1 MVRTVRKQS
10 RAFLMLLI
18 LLASTVVIPAPSVAN
33 GTESDAWNPLTQP
46 WAQYG
51 RDPGHTRALPAHG
64 DTGLTTVQ
72 TPAVNWV
79 AFDSGL
85 GADGYGVAVG
95 NFSHSISS
103 PQGAKER
110 CGEGHLFAVLT
121 YTDGVERR
129 LAIIEGDTAKITW
142 EVTLGDVD
150 IIRSTPVIV
159 DVDGDLRPEIAIVY
173 DTDSALEVDLWA
185 PEITCDESGWT
196 VSGHSNEK
204 LWSWSDADL
213 RIGIPNAHFWTAPE
227 SVTQPLLADLSLD
240 GSPELVIAAVD
251 TTNDEPTVVALP
263 LGLQSPEAD
272 WTVAL
277 DRGSHPSDPAFAAL
291 DDSSGS
297 VVLTTVDENSGNF
310 WIWRIDGPTG
320 SLDWERVSV
329 QGTDSDSDTP
339 RIRLPGPVVTQLD
352 SDAAPEMILTLP
364 SDSNGADEGMG
375 AQYVGM
381 ELTSTEEI
389 WRFRAKNGYADT
401 EPVPVDTSGDGITDR
416 VCWVTWY
423 STGAGTTDR
432 DGLAGCQDITIDPP
446 YREWSRVLQSGS
458 GNDNE
463 GEVAISSP
471 IVIDLD
477 GEDEPELLVAYGER
491 LFAFDGTTGLSAD
504 IGIGW
509 SSAIDLPHRTWAS
522 PAIADM
528 DGDGYLDILIGDML
542 VSEGKPDLSPLADSR
557 GIGFTP
563 TDPDPGEMVTISGQY
578 SNIGILDTDEPVT
591 AVLLMDGVEIKRHRV
606 NIVEP
611 VAPSGEGGPITFSV
625 DVEATLGVHE
635 VELLLDVDE
644 NLTQTRIDNDKFTS
658 TLVVLEPYVAQIQVP
673 SEISRALPGE
683 TKSVNITVSNT
694 GSRSALWT
702 LDYDDSNLPA
712 GWSFNPKNPA
722 DLSINLESGEN
733 GEVEFEFSVPQDA
746 VGSDDALIPLNLT
759 LDQDTSVSTTAI
771 LPLEVER
778 TRGLSLQGSTGLPS
792 GVGYGRPGDVAHVWM
807 MVENV
812 GNAQE
817 TTEMQWSS
825 NSWSASTTIVD
836 YIGDTQFG
844 IELGPSET
852 KQYLIEVEVPSSKQ
866 PGDSTSATLTLCIGS
881 GVDEIC
887 EGFDVTIFA
896 SDTATDIPHI
906 RTVPTSGL
914 VWDIETNYFGSTK
927 SWDMSSAGMLKVGW
941 TWSASGDLSI
951 NGTMLEMNGQ
961 NGQLHLDLPYDAP
974 PMRHFFNQSETN
986 SANADLSISLH
997 VLQVFRAAAE
1007 VVSPEDGAILNV
1019 SERTKLILRLEN
1031 PGNGEDTF
1039 QLTGSTLAGNL
1050 SQAPNATF
1058 EITNPTR
1065 TLGPGG
1071 ISMVP
1076 VWVTIPDDIPARETF
1091 QLVFDWLSIGDS
1103 NVGSKTNL
1111 TVEVRPDHRWDITV
1125 QEGLSHQVTPG
1136 QILNLTID
1144 LTNTGNSNDL
1154 LSLSPQF
1161 EIVREGNDSSTW
1173 HAEEINSSRL
1183 NVMDNET
1190 VTLEVNIPT
1199 NAWAGTIANLTL
1211 DTSSEGFDIDYDV
1224 SIQIEVLQVAGWKI
1238 NLSNT
1243 SLEISPDG
1251 GEIQLTVE
1259 QIGNAPAKPY
1269 FLKAG
1274 DGWNVSLPTSGPSVN
1289 PGSSGFFNIT
1299 VYPPKESVAGEVGV
1313 VSIQISNGDGSGQ
1326 VVEQVPVRIGSVPGI
1341 VVDSKGSW
1349 KVRQGVSSWP
1359 TAWIE
1364 NTGND
1369 VAIMDL
1375 KLNNVPNGWEVAG
1388 DDVVVVAPSEIKGV
1402 PLQITPTDSWN
1413 GVNIQLEIELTHP
1426 ILGTITHS
1434 ITVNESDTVLV
1445 SSPVHTGRS
1454 GEKVTIITDSSTN
1467 GVQTSLVP
1475 LPTSRTNTTHN
1486 GMPLH
1491 LVGILSPVHSADCDN
1506 TFGNLELLGVD
1517 PISKTWTSC
1526 SITANIE
1533 HDLVANAWLKTSRGE
1548 ILDSRTIRLS
1558 ANASS
1563 IVNLSTSNWDPEPG
1577 IVVVEVLIIDSNGIQ
1592 LHSETTTHVARQSGW
1607 NLRVSSLTVN
1617 DNFVEVG
1624 IDRTGYQM
1632 MEGSVCQLNIEV
1644 IDGNWEKSMA
1654 IDVYGSVY
1662 APGVSI
1668 ERPNEIGDGAEVSA
1682 TISCLAPWDVDDNPG
1697 DDSMTVY
1704 ASNLP
1709 VVTYGSSDVYWT
1721 IGIALLMMVIAFF
1734 AGVLNF
1740 QRNEQELVEK
1750 KLPESSQRPKP
1761 VVEEKGE
1768 VQLVQEDTPKD
1779 DLSFDDMSLEQEL
1792 GDMSESLAEENI
1804 DQGNEITVE
1813 PEEDVIDIDETS
1825 ASGRLS
1831 ALRKEMATDS
1841 GEKDN
1846 TRDELSKRLDSFLKD
1861 R

>member
-1 MVRTVRKQS
+1 
-10 RAFLMLLI
+10 MLLI
-18 LLASTVVIPAPSVAN
+18 LLTSFVVIPTPTIADESD
-33 GTESDAWNPLTQP
+33 SDAWNPLTQP

-51 RDPGHTRALPAHG
+51 RDPGHTRALPPHG
-64 DTGLTTVQ
+64 DTGLTTIE

-79 AFDSGL
+79 AFDSGT
-85 GADGYGVAVG
+85 GADGYGVAIG
-95 NFSHSISS
+95 DFSESISS
-103 PQGAKER
+103 PLGAKER

-121 YTDGVERR
+121 YTDGTERR

-142 EVTLGDVD
+142 EVNLGDVD

-159 DVDGDLRPEIAIVY
+159 DVNGDSKPEIAIVY

-185 PEITCDESGWT
+185 PEITCDESGWS

-364 SDSNGADEGMG
+364 SDSNGADDGQG

-381 ELTSTEEI
+381 ELTSTDEI

-401 EPVPVDTSGDGITDR
+401 EPVPVDTTGDGITDR

-471 IVIDLD
+471 VVIDLD

-491 LFAFDGTTGLSAD
+491 LFAFDGTSGISAD
-504 IGIGW
+504 IGTGW

-528 DGDGYLDILIGDML
+528 DGDGYIDILIGDML
-542 VSEGKPDLSPLADSR
+542 VSEGKPDLAPLADGR

-591 AVLLMDGVEIKRHRV
+591 AVLMMDGVEIKRHRV
-606 NIVEP
+606 NIVES
-611 VAPSGEGGPITFSV
+611 VAPSGEGGPVTFSV

-635 VELLLDVDE
+635 VKLLLDVDE
-644 NLTQTRIDNDKFTS
+644 NLTQTRIDNDEFTS
-658 TLVVLEPYVAQIQVP
+658 TMVVLEPYVAQIQVP

-702 LDYDDSNLPA
+702 LTYDDSSLPN
-712 GWSFNPKNPA
+712 GWSFNPKNSA
-722 DLSINLESGEN
+722 DLSLNLESGGN
-733 GEVEFEFSVPQDA
+733 GVIEFEFTVPQDA
-746 VGSDDALIPLNLT
+746 VGSDDAFIPLTLT
-759 LDQDTSVSTTAI
+759 LDQDTSVSTTAT

-778 TRGLSLQGSTGLPS
+778 TRGLSLQGSTGLPN

-817 TTEMQWSS
+817 TTEMQWAS
-825 NSWSASTTIVD
+825 NTWSASTTIVD
-836 YIGDTQFG
+836 YSGDTQFG

-866 PGDSTSATLTLCIGS
+866 PGDSTTTTLTLCIGS
-881 GVDEIC
+881 GVEEIC
-887 EGFDVTIFA
+887 EDFDVTIFA
-896 SDTATDIPHI
+896 SDTASDIPHI
-906 RTVPTSGL
+906 RTVPTQGL
-914 VWDIETNYFGSTK
+914 VWDIIANYDGSTK

-941 TWSASGDLSI
+941 NWSASGDLSI
-951 NGTMLEMNGQ
+951 NGTMLEMSGQ
-961 NGQLHLDLPYDAP
+961 NGKLYLDLPFDAP
-974 PMRHFFNQSETN
+974 PMRHFFNQSESN
-986 SANADLSISLH
+986 SVNADLSISLH

-1007 VVSPEDGAILNV
+1007 VVSPEDGSVLNV
-1019 SERTKLILRLEN
+1019 SERTKLILKLEN

-1039 QLTGSTLAGNL
+1039 QLSGGTLAGNL
-1050 SQAPNATF
+1050 SHAPNASF

-1076 VWVTIPDDIPARETF
+1076 VWVTLPDDIPARETF
-1091 QLVFDWLSIGDS
+1091 QLVFDWDSLGDS
-1103 NVGSKTNL
+1103 DVGVQTSI
-1111 TVEVRPDHRWDITV
+1111 TVEVRPDHRWDISV
-1125 QEGLSHQVTPG
+1125 QEGLYHQVTPG
-1136 QILNLTID
+1136 QILNLSVD
-1144 LTNTGNSNDL
+1144 LTNTGNSDDL

-1161 EIVREGNDSSTW
+1161 DIIRQGNDSSTW
-1173 HAEEINSSRL
+1173 SAEQINSSRL
-1183 NVMDNET
+1183 NVMENET
-1190 VTLEVNIPT
+1190 IQFELNIPT
-1199 NAWAGTIANLTL
+1199 NAWAGTICNLTL
-1211 DTSSEGFDIDYDV
+1211 DTSSEGFDIDFDV
-1224 SIQIEVLQVAGWKI
+1224 LIQLEILQVAGWKI
-1238 NLSNT
+1238 NLSDT

-1251 GEIQLTVE
+1251 GELQLTVE
-1259 QIGNAPAKPY
+1259 QLGNSPAKPY

-1274 DGWNVSLPTSGPSVN
+1274 DGWNVTLPTSGTTLE
-1289 PGSSGFFNIT
+1289 PGSSGSFEIS
-1299 VYPPKESVAGEVGV
+1299 VYPPQDSVAGEVGV

-1326 VVEQVPVRIGSVPGI
+1326 VVEQVPIRIGSVPGI
-1341 VVDSKGSW
+1341 IVDSKGSW
-1349 KVRQGVSSWP
+1349 KVREGVSSWP

-1369 VAIMDL
+1369 VAIMEVN
-1375 KLNNVPNGWEVAG
+1375 LNNLPSDWVVTG
-1388 DDVVVVAPSEIKGV
+1388 DDVIVVAPFEVRGI
-1402 PLQITPTDSWN
+1402 PLQITPSQSWN
-1413 GVNIQLEIELTHP
+1413 GVNIQLEIELLHP
-1426 ILGTITHS
+1426 ILGTISHS
-1434 ITVNESDTVLV
+1434 ITVNASDTVLV
-1445 SSPVHTGRS
+1445 SSPVHTGRT
-1454 GEKVTIITDSSTN
+1454 GEKVAISTDSETN
-1467 GVQTSLVP
+1467 GVITSLIP
-1475 LPTSRTNTTHN
+1475 IPESRSNTTHN
-1486 GMPLH
+1486 GMNLH
-1491 LVGILSPVHSADCDN
+1491 LVGIPSPVHSTDCDN
-1506 TFGNLELLGVD
+1506 TFGNLDLLGIEA
-1517 PISKTWTSC
+1517 ISKTWTSC
-1526 SITANIE
+1526 TITANLD
-1533 HDLVANAWLKTSRGE
+1533 HDLVANAWVKTSRGE

-1558 ANASS
+1558 ANESS
-1563 IVNLSTSNWDPEPG
+1563 LVNLSVSNWDPEPG
-1577 IVVVEVLIIDSNGIQ
+1577 IVAVEILIIDSNGLQ
-1592 LHSETTTHVARQSGW
+1592 LYSETTTHVARQSGW
-1607 NLRVSSLTVN
+1607 NLRVSSLVVN

-1624 IDRTGYQM
+1624 IDRSGYQM
-1632 MEGSVCQLNIEV
+1632 MEGSFCQLMIEV
-1644 IDGNWEKSMA
+1644 IDGNWEKNIA
-1654 IDVYGSVY
+1654 IDVFGSIY
-1662 APGVSI
+1662 APSVSI
-1668 ERPNEIGDGAEVSA
+1668 ERPSEIGDGAEVSA
-1682 TISCLAPWDVDDNPG
+1682 TISCLAPWDVDDNPD

-1721 IGIALLMMVIAFF
+1721 IGIALLMLVVAFF

-1740 QRNEQELVEK
+1740 QRNDPVSVEK
-1750 KLPESSQRPKP
+1750 QIPNPTTQTKP
-1761 VVEEKGE
+1761 VAEKKEE
-1768 VQLVQEDTPKD
+1768 VQLVQD
-1779 DLSFDDMSLEQEL
+1779 DISLNDISLDDMSFEQEFTKTT
-1792 GDMSESLAEENI
+1792 ESVAAEQTEPETDLI
-1804 DQGNEITVE
+1804 VE
-1813 PEEDVIDIDETS
+1813 PEEEVIDIDDST

-1841 GEKDN
+1841 VGKDN
-1846 TRDELSKRLDSFLKD
+1846 SRDELSKRLDSFLKD

>member
-1 MVRTVRKQS
+1 
-10 RAFLMLLI
+10 MLLI
-18 LLASTVVIPAPSVAN
+18 LLTSTVVIPNPTVADEDDSN
-33 GTESDAWNPLTQP
+33 AWDPLTQP

-51 RDPGHTRALPAHG
+51 RDPGHTRLLPEHG
-64 DTGLTTVQ
+64 ENGLITIE

-79 AFDSGL
+79 AFDTGE
-85 GADGYGVAVG
+85 GADGYGVSIG
-95 NFSHSISS
+95 DFSESISS
-103 PQGAKER
+103 PLGAKER
-110 CGEGHLFAVLT
+110 CGDGHLFAVLT
-121 YTDGVERR
+121 YTDGIERR
-129 LAIIEGDTAKITW
+129 LAIVEGDTAKITW

-159 DVDGDLRPEIAIVY
+159 DVNGDSKPEIAIVY

-251 TTNDEPTVVALP
+251 TTNDEPTVVSLP

-272 WTVAL
+272 WMVSL

-291 DDSSGS
+291 DASSGS

-364 SDSNGADEGMG
+364 SDSNGADDGMG

-381 ELTSTEEI
+381 ELTSTDEI

-401 EPVPVDTSGDGITDR
+401 EPVPVDTTGNGITDR

-463 GEVAISSP
+463 GEVAISAP
-471 IVIDLD
+471 VVIDLN

-491 LFAFDGTTGLSAD
+491 LFAFDGATGLSAD
-504 IGIGW
+504 IGVGW

-528 DGDGYLDILIGDML
+528 DGDGHLDILVGDVL
-542 VSEGKPDLSPLADSR
+542 VSEGKPDLAPLADSR

-611 VAPSGEGGPITFSV
+611 VAPSGEGGPVTFSV
-625 DVEATLGVHE
+625 DIEATLGVHE
-635 VELLLDVDE
+635 VELILDVDG
-644 NLTQTRIDNDKFTS
+644 NLTQTRTDNDEFST
-658 TLVVLEPYVAQIQVP
+658 TLVVLEPYVAQIQIP
-673 SEISRALPGE
+673 SEISRALPGD

-694 GSRSALWT
+694 GSRSAVWT
-702 LDYDDSNLPA
+702 LGYDDSNLPS
-712 GWSFNPKNPA
+712 GWSFYPTNSA
-722 DLSINLESGEN
+722 DLTTNLDSGESGQI
-733 GEVEFEFSVPQDA
+733 EFEFSVPQDA
-746 VGSDDALIPLNLT
+746 VGSDDALIPLTLT
-759 LDQDTSVSTTAI
+759 LDQDTSISTTAT

-778 TRGLSLQGSTGLPS
+778 TRGLSLQGSTGLPN

-825 NSWSASTTIVD
+825 NTWSASTTIVD
-836 YIGDTQFG
+836 YSGNTEFG

-852 KQYLIEVEVPSSKQ
+852 KQYLIEVEIPSSKQ
-866 PGDSTSATLTLCIGS
+866 PGDSTSAVLTLCIGS
-881 GVDEIC
+881 GVEEIC
-887 EGFDVTIFA
+887 EEFDVTIFA
-896 SDTATDIPHI
+896 SNTATDIPHI

-914 VWDIETNYFGSTK
+914 IWDIETNYDGSTK

-941 TWSASGDLSI
+941 NWSATGDLSI

-961 NGQLHLDLPYDAP
+961 NGQLHLDLPFDAP
-974 PMRHFFNQSETN
+974 PMRHFFNQTETS
-986 SANADLSISLH
+986 SAYSDLSISLH
-997 VLQVFRAAAE
+997 VLQVFRASAE
-1007 VVSPEDGAILNV
+1007 VVSPNDGAVFNV

-1039 QLTGSTLAGNL
+1039 ELTGTTLAGNL
-1050 SQAPNATF
+1050 SEAPNATF

-1076 VWVTIPDDIPARETF
+1076 VWVTLPDDIPAREMF
-1091 QLVFDWLSIGDS
+1091 QLVFNWDSTGDE
-1103 NVGSKTNL
+1103 NVGVQTNL
-1111 TVEVRPDHRWDITV
+1111 TIEVRPDHRWEINV
-1125 QEGLSHQVTPG
+1125 QEGLTHQVLPG

-1144 LTNTGNSNDL
+1144 LNNTGNSNDL
-1154 LSLSPQF
+1154 LSLLPQF
-1161 EIVREGNDSSTW
+1161 DITRAGSDSSTW
-1173 HAEEINSSRL
+1173 YAGEVNSSRL
-1183 NVMDNET
+1183 DVMENET
-1190 VTLEVNIPT
+1190 VLLQVNIPS

-1211 DTSSEGFDIDYDV
+1211 ATSSDGFDIEYDV
-1224 SIQIEVLQVAGWKI
+1224 KLQIEVLEVAGWKI

-1243 SLEISPDG
+1243 SLEIPPNG

-1259 QIGNAPAKPY
+1259 QIGNSPAQPY

-1274 DGWNVSLPTSGPSVN
+1274 EGWNVSLPTSGPSIE
-1289 PGSSGFFNIT
+1289 PGSSGSFNIT
-1299 VYPPKESVAGEVGV
+1299 VYPPDDSIAGEVGV
-1313 VSIQISNGDGSGQ
+1313 VSIRISNGDGSGQ

-1341 VVDSKGSW
+1341 VVDAKGSW

-1369 VAIMDL
+1369 VAIMDIS
-1375 KLNNVPNGWEVAG
+1375 LNNLPNGWVVSG
-1388 DDVVVVAPSEIKGV
+1388 DEVVVVAPSQIKGI
-1402 PLQITPTDSWN
+1402 PIQITPADSWN
-1413 GVNIQLEIELTHP
+1413 GVNIQLEIELNHP
-1426 ILGTITHS
+1426 ILGVITHP
-1434 ITVNESDTVLV
+1434 ITVNNSDTVLI

-1454 GEKVTIITDSSTN
+1454 GEKVTITTDSEIN
-1467 GVQTSLVP
+1467 GIQTSLVP
-1475 LPTSRTNTTHN
+1475 LPESRSNTTHN
-1486 GMPLH
+1486 GMSLH
-1491 LVGILSPVHSADCDN
+1491 LVGIPSPVHNANCDN
-1506 TFGNLELLGVD
+1506 VFGNLDSLGIES
-1517 PISKTWTSC
+1517 ISKTWTSC
-1526 SITANIE
+1526 SISANVD
-1533 HDLVANAWLKTSRGE
+1533 HDLVANAWIKTSRGE
-1548 ILDSRTIRLS
+1548 ILSSRTIRLS
-1558 ANASS
+1558 ANDTSV
-1563 IVNLSTSNWDPEPG
+1563 VNLSVSNWDPEPG
-1577 IVVVEVLIIDSNGIQ
+1577 TIAVEVLIVDSNGLQ
-1592 LHSETTTHVARQSGW
+1592 LFSDTTNHVARQSGW
-1607 NLRVSSLTVN
+1607 NLRVSSLAVS

-1624 IDRTGYQM
+1624 IDRSGYQM
-1632 MEGSVCQLNIEV
+1632 MEGSICQLTIEV
-1644 IDGNWEKSMA
+1644 VDGSWEKNMA

-1662 APGVSI
+1662 APGVTI
-1668 ERPNEIGDGAEVSA
+1668 DRPSEIGDGAEVSA
-1682 TISCLAPWDVDDNPG
+1682 TISCLAPWDIDDNPE
-1697 DDSMTVY
+1697 DDTMTVY

-1721 IGIALLMMVIAFF
+1721 IGIALLMLVIAFF
-1734 AGVLNF
+1734 AGALNI
-1740 QRNEQELVEK
+1740 NKKDAILPEK
-1750 KLPESSQRPKP
+1750 KVALPSDRPKP
-1761 VVEEKGE
+1761 VPKKEEE
-1768 VQLVQEDTPKD
+1768 VQVVEDDAVQSDINLDDISFEQGTEMTDEIVSEQKD
-1779 DLSFDDMSLEQEL
+1779 LP
-1792 GDMSESLAEENI
+1792 I
-1804 DQGNEITVE
+1804 DEMLVE
-1813 PEEDVIDIDETS
+1813 PEEEVIDIDESS

-1831 ALRKEMATDS
+1831 ALRKEMETDS
-1841 GEKDN
+1841 GEKESS
-1846 TRDELSKRLDSFLKD
+1846 RDELSKRLDSFLKD